1 MAKSKDKETSKE
13 TSKETIILIHGL
25 NIGRSKYRIKYYGKL
40 EKELL
45 KNYNVLFFSWNR
57 EKTTNQLADDLR
69 EFIAKNKVKE
79 THFICHS
86 FGAVVFR
93 VFYQKPNCRI
103 GKVIFIAPLV
113 NDAKV
118 LEYCFKN
125 YLVIS
130 RKILGHASEDLL
142 KKKKEIFRLPIPKG
156 ILDVVGTKNFTP
168 EKPEAYILM
177 LLPDLNLKNSDGKV
191 FLKETSTPYTKER
204 FVVKEYHDLLPG
216 NEKVIRKI
224 KMFLKG

>member
-1 MAKSKDKETSKE
+1 MAKSKDKEPP
-13 TSKETIILIHGL
+13 KETIIIVHGL
-25 NIGRSKYRIKYYGKL
+25 NIGRGEYRIKSYGTL
-40 EKELL
+40 EKELS

-57 EKTTNQLADDLR
+57 ERTTNQLADDLR
-69 EFIAKNKVKE
+69 LFIAKNKVKE

-93 VFYQKPNCRI
+93 VFYQKPNCKI
-103 GKVIFIAPLV
+103 GKTIFIAPLV

-125 YLVIS
+125 YLAIS
-130 RKILGHASEDLL
+130 RKILGRASEDLL
-142 KKKKEIFRLPIPKG
+142 KKKKEIFGLPLPKG
-156 ILDVVGTKNFTP
+156 ILDIVGTKNFTP
-168 EKPEAYILM
+168 KKPEAYILL

-191 FLKETSTPYTKER
+191 FLKETSTLYTKER

-224 KMFLKG
+224 KMFLKE